1 MNIGIDIIEIDRLI
15 IDESRLKRILSPR
28 ELKEFKNKFQ
38 NLSNH
43 WRKKEFLAGKWACKE
58 AIIKSIGKPVPFH
71 LLDIRWNQTKL
82 ICKYQK
88 HTIYLSLSHNK
99 TTCVAVAIE
108 KPTIKCP

>member
-1 MNIGIDIIEIDRLI
+1 MNIGIDIIEIDRLD
-15 IDESRLKRILSPR
+15 IDESGLKRLLSPR

-58 AIIKSIGKPVPFH
+58 AIIKAIGKPVPFN
-71 LLDIRWNQTKL
+71 LLDIMWRQTKL
-82 ICKYQK
+82 ICKYQN

-108 KPTIKCP
+108 NPTIKLP